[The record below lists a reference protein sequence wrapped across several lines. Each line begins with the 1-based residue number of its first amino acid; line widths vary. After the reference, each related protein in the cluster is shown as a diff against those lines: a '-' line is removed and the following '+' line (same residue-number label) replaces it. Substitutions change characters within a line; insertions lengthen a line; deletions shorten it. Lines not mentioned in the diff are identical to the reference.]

1 MNIPRIFPYLQLDLM
16 YKFLIRNTADLSPLA
31 SHHQALRSAMAD
43 NVQTTNGNLTADDYA
58 ALRYTRIR
66 SKMVL
71 PVPDWR

>member
-1 MNIPRIFPYLQLDLM
+1 MLPSSAE
-16 YKFLIRNTADLSPLA
+16 T
-31 SHHQALRSAMAD
+31 SAMTDTAI
-43 NVQTTNGNLTADDYA
+43 TNNGKLTVDDYA